1 MSTTTLNFLNLR
13 AHIYMIAIVA
23 GLFLAVSGF
32 GMPVDYYK
40 VEDIRL
46 PKNVAPEVGGLA
58 FNSKGELVVLLRRHG
73 IIIGTPTENPDSFE
87 WRTFSDMS
95 LHNPMGL
102 LLESD
107 HSILVPQ
114 MAELTRIKD
123 TNKDGIA
130 DTYENVSSAFG
141 LSGNYH
147 ETTGGP
153 IPDGKG
159 NVFLAI
165 GTASHN
171 GPVFKHTRG
180 KYSAIGRRGRNYSA
194 VEYRGWVVKIAPD
207 AKLIPWASGFRAN
220 NGIALRTDDSLWVTD
235 NQGDWR
241 GTSPIYHIKKGGF
254 YGHPSSLVWDKNW
267 KHGDPLRHPIEKLDK
282 LRTRA
287 AVLLPQG
294 EMCNSPAEPIFDI
307 NNGRFGPFKDQ
318 MFVGDIAG
326 RRILRVMLEK
336 VNGEYQGACV
346 KFIENSGLR
355 GGNNR
360 FAWSPN
366 GASLYVGQTYRGW
379 GAPEEGLQR
388 ITFQGKTPFEINSI
402 NLTKSGFKIKF
413 TEKIDPITFSDLEN
427 FQIESFHYDYGFK
440 YGSPKRDVQ
449 SIGIS
454 KVEALEDGFS
464 IALEL
469 KKLLAEKIYMISMR
483 NVNSRSGQPLLHGKV
498 FYTCNHLLN

>member
-1 MSTTTLNFLNLR
+1 MRIIDFNLR
-13 AHIYMIAIVA
+13 NFTARYLVSTLLISA
-23 GLFLAVSGF
+23 FLCCF
-32 GMPVDYYK
+32 GHAMPSDYYK
-40 VEDIRL
+40 VEDIGL
-46 PKNVAPEVGGLA
+46 PKDIAPEIGGLA

-73 IIIGTPTENPDSFE
+73 ILIGTPTNNPNSVK

-95 LHNPMGL
+95 MHNPMGL

-107 HSILVPQ
+107 HSMLVPQ
-114 MAELTRIKD
+114 MAELTRIVD
-123 TNKDGIA
+123 TNKDGVA

-153 IPDGKG
+153 VPDGRG
-159 NVFLAI
+159 NVFLAV

-171 GPVFKHTRG
+171 GPVFKHTQG
-180 KYSAIGRRGRNYSA
+180 QFSAIGRRGRNYSA
-194 VEYRGWVVKIAPD
+194 VEYRGWVVKITPEGE
-207 AKLIPWASGFRAN
+207 LLPWASGFRAN

-241 GTSPIYHIKKGGF
+241 GTSPIYHVKKGGF
-254 YGHPSSLVWDKNW
+254 YGHPSSLVWDENW
-267 KHGDPLRHPIEKLDK
+267 KQGDPLKYPIEKLDK
-282 LRTRA
+282 MRTRA

-307 NNGRFGPFKDQ
+307 NNGRFGPFHDQ

-360 FAWSPN
+360 FVWSPD

-379 GAPEEGLQR
+379 GRPEEGLQR
-388 ITFQGKTPFEINSI
+388 ITFQGKNPFETQSI
-402 NLTKSGFKIKF
+402 NLTKKGFKLKF
-413 TEKIDPITFSDLEN
+413 TQKVDAKTFTN
-427 FQIESFHYDYGFK
+427 TNNYQVESFHYDYGHK
-440 YGSPKRDVQ
+440 YGSPKRDVKP
-449 SIGIS
+449 IN
-454 KVEALEDGFS
+454 VERVEMVGNGDAIQLDLNQLE
-464 IALEL
+464 
-469 KKLLAEKIYMISMR
+469 AEKIYMIKMT
-483 NVNSRSGQPLLHGKV
+483 NMNSLSGQPLLHATI
-498 FYTCNHLLN
+498 FYTCNHLRK